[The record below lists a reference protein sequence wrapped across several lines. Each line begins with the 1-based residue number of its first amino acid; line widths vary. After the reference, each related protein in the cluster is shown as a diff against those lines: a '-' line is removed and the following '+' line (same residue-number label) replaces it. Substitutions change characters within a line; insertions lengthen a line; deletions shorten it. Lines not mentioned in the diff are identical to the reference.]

1 LHRLL
6 VGDADWAKL
15 IVKHDLRVFNPIPA
29 LVINWRVRSVAMAG
43 KQNSENPA
51 GGDRYVYREFGG
63 SNHPEAFERG
73 VPDLPPNQQQIRVEA
88 SSKGRKG
95 KTVTIIRGFQAS
107 PDALTDLL
115 KKLKTQCG
123 AGGTLKDNEIEIQG
137 DHKQKIVQYLLQLG
151 YKAKASGG

>member
-1 LHRLL
+1 
-6 VGDADWAKL
+6 
-15 IVKHDLRVFNPIPA
+15 
-29 LVINWRVRSVAMAG
+29 MAG
-43 KQNSENPA
+43 SKHQPA
-51 GGDRYVYREFGG
+51 DGTGGDRYAYREFGG
-63 SNHPEAFERG
+63 SQNPDTFERG

-107 PDALTDLL
+107 PDTLTDLL

-137 DHKQKIVQYLLQLG
+137 DHKQKIVQYLIQLG